1 MRQVHIG
8 FMLLLLKCYLTIL
21 FYFLF
26 CRLIEEIK
34 DKLKITLQNED
45 LFMATTF
52 KEFSETF
59 VLKAR
64 GDVGRREVQH
74 SCIKLHVNNIDVSF
88 PHQLF
93 INGEFVDSESG
104 AVLESVNPSD
114 ESVICQVKLSF
125 MKFVHF

>member
-1 MRQVHIG
+1 MFTVV
-8 FMLLLLKCYLTIL
+8 

-26 CRLIEEIK
+26 YRLIEEIK

-52 KEFSETF
+52 KEFSETV
-59 VLKAR
+59 VLKSR
-64 GDVGRREVQH
+64 GDISRREVEH
-74 SCIKLHVNNIDVSF
+74 SCIKLQVNNMDVSF

-114 ESVICQVKLSF
+114 ESVICQVKLSS
-125 MKFVHF
+125 MKFLLF